1 MNPTGPPSTDQP
13 GPHGKSAFEVTRRAL
28 LFFREQA
35 GESLPVWVAVAALS
49 FIAQII
55 FRRDFAPGE
64 FGTLNTVLAVVGL
77 MTVPLLAVD
86 RAFAWYLAQNHP
98 ADQSERIAALRAS
111 SLLVTETCGWV
122 WGAISVL
129 LLFVVLRL
137 LDLPRFSLDL
147 FTLVATLLA
156 LAGVVGGAVCRARN
170 RLRFWGGLLAASAL
184 VRVLVGAGL
193 ASSEPWAESG
203 LAAFLVAG
211 FITLIPALSQS
222 ESAPGLR
229 VKALRSALDRDFLR
243 YLGATFSVLLAI
255 FLFSSADRLI
265 AQSWFGVVTNLNLG
279 LVDWPAFDAYQT
291 AGLLGRALLWGT
303 QPLLLLLLA
312 QRSRLTRTTPA
323 SLTWFWIYLGA
334 LVAGSFLLICFQG
347 PLSRLFCGADFTR
360 TARFVPSFAL
370 AMVPLGVL
378 QGIGVFVLASRRF
391 VECHV
396 FGGLGLTYTLLL
408 YLVGRQAQL
417 MPAYMFGGGIL
428 AIMVLLFV
436 GIARWGRAP
445 ERILWNAS
453 KPSR

>member
-1 MNPTGPPSTDQP
+1 MNPTGLSSTDQP
-13 GPHGKSAFEVTRRAL
+13 ASAAKSAFESLRRVL
-28 LFFREQA
+28 LFFREQT
-35 GESLPVWVAVAALS
+35 GESLPAWVAVAALS
-49 FIAQII
+49 FIVQII

-98 ADQSERIAALRAS
+98 ADQSERVAALRSS
-111 SLLVTETCGWV
+111 SLLITETCGWV
-122 WGAISVL
+122 WGAISLL
-129 LLFVVLRL
+129 LLFVVLGL
-137 LDLPRFSLDL
+137 LGLPRFSLGL
-147 FTLVATLLA
+147 FTLVITLLA
-156 LAGVVGGAVCRARN
+156 LAGVVSGAVCRERN
-170 RLRFWGGLLAASAL
+170 RLRFWGRLLAGAAL
-184 VRVLVGAGL
+184 ARVQVGAGL
-193 ASSEPWAESG
+193 AGSEPWAESG

-211 FITLIPALSQS
+211 FITLVPALTHR
-222 ESAPGLR
+222 EIEAGLR

-243 YLGATFSVLLAI
+243 YLGATFSVLLAV

-265 AQSWFGVVTNLNLG
+265 AQSWFGVATNLNMG
-279 LVDWPAFDAYQT
+279 LVDWQGFDAYQT

-312 QRSRLTRTTPA
+312 RRSRLDQTTAA

-334 LVAGSFLLICFQG
+334 LLAGAILLIVLTV
-347 PLSRLFCGADFTR
+347 PLSRLFCGDDFAT

-378 QGIGVFVLASRRF
+378 QALGIFVLASRRF

-396 FGGLGLTYTLLL
+396 FGGLGVAYALLL

-417 MPAYMFGGGIL
+417 MPAYMFGGGVL

-436 GIARWGRAP
+436 GIVRWGRGP
-445 ERILWNAS
+445 ERILWNQS

>member
-1 MNPTGPPSTDQP
+1 MNAT
-13 GPHGKSAFEVTRRAL
+13 GKSVFDAMRRGL
-28 LFFREQA
+28 LFFQEQA
-35 GESLPVWVAVAALS
+35 GESLPAWVGVAALS

-98 ADQSERIAALRAS
+98 ADQAERMAGLRAS

-122 WGAISVL
+122 WGAVSVL

-137 LDLPRFSLDL
+137 LGLPRFSLDL

-156 LAGVVGGAVCRARN
+156 LAGVVSGAVCRGRK
-170 RLRFWGGLLAASAL
+170 RLRFWGWLLAGSAL
-184 VRVLVGAGL
+184 ARVLAGAGL
-193 ASSEPWAESG
+193 AWSEPWAESG

-211 FITLIPALSQS
+211 FITLIPALSQG
-222 ESAPGLR
+222 ESGAGLR
-229 VKALRSALDRDFLR
+229 MKALRSAMDRDFLR
-243 YLGATFSVLLAI
+243 YLGATFSVLLGM

-265 AQSWFGVVTNLNLG
+265 AQSWFGVVTNLNMG
-279 LVDWPAFDAYQT
+279 LVDWPGFDAYQC

-303 QPLLLLLLA
+303 QPLLLLMLA
-312 QRSRLTRTTPA
+312 ERSRLSQTTPA
-323 SLTWFWIYLGA
+323 SLIWFWIYLGA
-334 LVAGSFLLICFQG
+334 LAAGSFLLICFQG
-347 PLSRLFCGADFTR
+347 PVSRLFCGADFFETE
-360 TARFVPSFAL
+360 RFVPSFAL

-378 QGIGVFVLASRRF
+378 QGLGVFVLASRRF

-396 FGGLGLTYTLLL
+396 FGGLGVVYTLLL

-417 MPAYMFGGGIL
+417 MPAYMFGGGVL
-428 AIMVLLFV
+428 AIMVRLFV
-436 GIARWGRAP
+436 GIARWGRGP